1 MTPQDYADYKLID
14 YDLAV
19 EAIRARTSVKPKVGL
34 ILGSG
39 LGTLAERIEQADY
52 IPYNEIPRF
61 PQSEVVGHRNRFVA
75 GLLEGV
81 PVLAMQGRIHYY
93 EGYSMQAVTFPIR
106 VMQRIGIR
114 TLIVTNAAG
123 GLNPSFEAGDL
134 MLITDHIN
142 FMGMAGIHPLVGR
155 NDPNLGERFP
165 DMSDAYDPH
174 LCQVARQVAQAQGIR
189 LREGVYIG
197 LSGPSFETPAEVRM
211 LQRLG
216 ADAVGMSTVG
226 EVTVARH
233 GGIRVVGF
241 SGITNMLVKGEQQG
255 QEVSHE
261 EVLSIGRDVIAPKLE
276 LMVRGVLQ
284 ALRA

>member
-1 MTPQDYADYKLID
+1 MTPPTHFTISD

-19 EAIRARTSVKPKVGL
+19 EAVRARTSVQPQVGL

-39 LGTLAERIEQADY
+39 LASLADRIEKPDF

-75 GLLEGV
+75 GTLEGV
-81 PVLAMQGRIHYY
+81 PLLAMQGRIHYY
-93 EGYSMQAVTFPIR
+93 EGHSMQAVTFPIR
-106 VMQRIGIR
+106 VMQRMGVKV
-114 TLIVTNAAG
+114 LIVTNAAG
-123 GLNPSFEAGDL
+123 GLNPSFSAGDV

-155 NDPNLGERFP
+155 NDETLGERFP
-165 DMSDAYDPH
+165 DMSAAYDPQ
-174 LCQVARQVAQAQGIR
+174 LCESARQAAQANGIT
-189 LREGVYIG
+189 LREGVYVGI
-197 LSGPSFETPAEVRM
+197 SGPSFETPAEVRM

-233 GGIRVVGF
+233 GGIRVLGF
-241 SGITNMLVKGEQQG
+241 SGITNMLVKAEQSG
-255 QEVSHE
+255 QPVMHT
-261 EVLSIGRDVIAPKLE
+261 EVLDIGQNVIAPKLE
-276 LMVRGVLQ
+276 RLIRSVLQ
-284 ALRA
+284 TLRS

>member
-1 MTPQDYADYKLID
+1 MTPHDHYTLSD

-34 ILGSG
+34 VLGSG
-39 LGTLAERIEQADY
+39 LGTLAERIENADY
-52 IPYNEIPRF
+52 IPYNEILRF
-61 PQSEVVGHRNRFVA
+61 PQSEVIGHRNRFVA
-75 GLLEGV
+75 GTLEGV
-81 PVLAMQGRIHYY
+81 PLLVMQGRIHYY

-106 VMQRIGIR
+106 VMQRIGVK

-123 GLNPSFEAGDL
+123 GLNPAFSAGDL

-165 DMSDAYDPH
+165 DMSDAYDPQ
-174 LCQVARQVAQAQGIR
+174 LCQLARQAAQAQGVL

-233 GGIRVVGF
+233 GGIRVLGF
-241 SGITNMLVKGEQQG
+241 SGITNMLVKSEQSG
-255 QEVSHE
+255 QAVSHE
-261 EVLSIGRDVIAPKLE
+261 DVLSIGRDVIAPKLE
-276 LMVRGVLQ
+276 KLVRAVLS
-284 ALRA
+284 ALRG

>member
-1 MTPQDYADYKLID
+1 MTPPTHFTISD

-19 EAIRARTSVKPKVGL
+19 EAVRARTSVQPQVGL

-39 LGTLAERIEQADY
+39 LASLADRIEKPDL

-75 GLLEGV
+75 GTLEGV
-81 PVLAMQGRIHYY
+81 PLLAMQGRIHYY
-93 EGYSMQAVTFPIR
+93 EGHSMQAVTFPIR
-106 VMQRIGIR
+106 VMQRIGVKV
-114 TLIVTNAAG
+114 LIVTNAAG
-123 GLNPSFEAGDL
+123 GLNPSFSAGDV

-155 NDPNLGERFP
+155 NDETLGERFP
-165 DMSDAYDPH
+165 DMSAAYDPQ
-174 LCQVARQVAQAQGIR
+174 LCEAARKAAQSHGIT
-189 LREGVYIG
+189 LREGVYVGI
-197 LSGPSFETPAEVRM
+197 SGPSFETPAEVRM

-233 GGIRVVGF
+233 GGIRVLGF
-241 SGITNMLVKGEQQG
+241 SGITNMLVKDEQSG
-255 QEVSHE
+255 QPVMHT
-261 EVLSIGRDVIAPKLE
+261 EVLDIGQNVIAPKLE
-276 LMVRGVLQ
+276 RLIRSVLQ
-284 ALRA
+284 TLRS